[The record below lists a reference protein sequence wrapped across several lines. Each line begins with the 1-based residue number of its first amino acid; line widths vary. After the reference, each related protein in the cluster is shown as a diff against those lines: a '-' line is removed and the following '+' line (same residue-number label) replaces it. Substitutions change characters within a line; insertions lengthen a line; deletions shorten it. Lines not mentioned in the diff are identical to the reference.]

1 MVQRKNNAQVKVA
14 KKMRTANQTLSLSI
28 AIQRLNNAHLEQ
40 IEMLNVRKILN
51 AHRLTQLIYAISGDA
66 LLSLFV
72 CVIRSSA
79 SITLISIRRVLIRV
93 RKVVIAAQMMD
104 VKQVYV

>member
-1 MVQRKNNAQVKVA
+1 MVQRKNNAQVKIA

-28 AIQRLNNAHLEQ
+28 AIQLLNNAHLEQ

-51 AHRLTQLIYAISGDA
+51 AHRLTQLIYAISEDA

-79 SITLISIRRVLIRV
+79 SITLISIRPVLIRV